1 MAVPTATQECHRW
14 GGRGRHVYDVP
25 MRAVVATLVA
35 GTLIAAQRYPS
46 YFSGKVVANSRVQQ
60 ALSRIETRQEQII
73 AEWIH
78 TTEIPAPSGRES
90 ERAKYMRTQL
100 EKLKFSSIK
109 MDSAGNLIAVRKG
122 TGQGGAVVF
131 AAHLDTVFPQGT
143 PLKVERDGQT
153 LRCPGIGDNTGNLVA
168 QLEMFRALDE
178 AGIRT
183 KGDLIFLASTQEE
196 TRLQGMKFWLNSQPV
211 KPDMVVAVD
220 IPLGMVWYGA
230 LRLAAM
236 QFVYTS
242 PGAHTLVSRGEPSPV
257 RAVARAVESIYEI
270 PLPEPDP
277 MLGPMKLPVIN
288 IGKMQGGAVVNA
300 LPKEASF
307 TVDLRS
313 MDSATQDR
321 LYTEVV
327 KAAKNAADAEKVGF
341 RIEKPEGD
349 DLDYSRALNR
359 EERRQHPIVQTALDV
374 QKYLKILFATE
385 PLDVGSTDANVGVSL
400 GIPSISVGAIRS
412 RDSHM
417 LTESADAN
425 SIVPGI
431 RSLLLLAI
439 SLAGL
444 AD

>member
-1 MAVPTATQECHRW
+1 MARKITSILLTAGLLVP
-14 GGRGRHVYDVP
+14 G
-25 MRAVVATLVA
+25 
-35 GTLIAAQRYPS
+35 AQRFPS
-46 YFSGKVVANSRVQQ
+46 YFSGKIAANGRVQT
-60 ALSRIETRQEQII
+60 ALNRIQQREEQII
-73 AEWIH
+73 AEWIR
-78 TTEIPAPSGRES
+78 TTEIPAPSGHEG
-90 ERAKYMRTQL
+90 ERLKHVRAQL
-100 EKLKFSSIK
+100 EKLRFQSIRV
-109 MDSAGNLIAVRKG
+109 DGAGNLTAVRKG
-122 TGQGGAVVF
+122 TGGGGAVVF
-131 AAHLDTVFPQGT
+131 SAHLDTVFPQST
-143 PLKVERDGQT
+143 PLKVVRDGQT

-183 KGDLIFLASTQEE
+183 KSDLIFLATSQEE
-196 TRLQGMKFWLNSQPV
+196 VRLQGMRHWLNQQPV

-230 LRLAAM
+230 LRLAAI

-257 RAVARAVESIYEI
+257 RAVARAVQSIYEI
-270 PLPEPDP
+270 PLPESDP
-277 MLGPMKLPVIN
+277 SMGPMKLPVVN
-288 IGKMQGGAVVNA
+288 VGKLQGGSVVNA
-300 LPKEASF
+300 IPREASF

-313 MDSATQDR
+313 MDSATQDK
-321 LYTEVV
+321 LYTQVV
-327 KAAKNAADAEKVGF
+327 KVAKEAADAERVGF

-349 DLDYSRALNR
+349 DLDYTRALSR
-359 EERRQHPIVQTALDV
+359 EERRQHPIVQTAIDV
-374 QKYLKILFATE
+374 QRHLKLLFATE

-417 LTESADAN
+417 LTESADAA
-425 SIVPGI
+425 SIVPGT
-431 RSLLLLAI
+431 RALLLLAV